1 MLTECSFEIPRLVL
15 PKSGFASLV
24 LGILSVTTCE
34 KTVSDSSIVTP
45 ESIYASKI
53 TFHLRIHISFSSLL
67 QSHQLFLKS
76 YNKSSCFS
84 CILRFN
90 FFMNPNKRRFK
101 MTLSCNVWKKWKW
114 ISVHILSKKTFLHS
128 LCVRP

>member
-53 TFHLRIHISFSSLL
+53 ITSCQVNQESHKRSTNLDRTHLP
-67 QSHQLFLKS
+67 KEEA
-76 YNKSSCFS
+76 
-84 CILRFN
+84 
-90 FFMNPNKRRFK
+90 
-101 MTLSCNVWKKWKW
+101 
-114 ISVHILSKKTFLHS
+114 
-128 LCVRP
+128 